1 MAFEDQNIEEFLL
14 KDTFSF
20 LLSND
25 SFLSI
30 FSEIFQRLYRSA
42 VVKVSAYFL
51 LTSIFHSSLSII
63 FFTVQLSN
71 LIIHLKLI
79 CTYYTSLG
87 FSRQDYWSGLPC
99 LPPGDL
105 PDSGIKPVSLT
116 SPALAGGF
124 FTTSTTWGSYFGN
137 NST

>member
-1 MAFEDQNIEEFLL
+1 MHEHLNFQDDDDMAFEDQNIEEFLL
-14 KDTFSF
+14 KDTFNF

-25 SFLSI
+25 SSLSI

-79 CTYYTSLG
+79 FTYFINL
-87 FSRQDYWSGLPC
+87 L
-99 LPPGDL
+99 
-105 PDSGIKPVSLT
+105 I
-116 SPALAGGF
+116 F
-124 FTTSTTWGSYFGN
+124 F
-137 NST
+137 

>member
-1 MAFEDQNIEEFLL
+1 MHEHLNFQDDDDMDFEDQNTEELLL

-25 SFLSI
+25 SSLSI

-51 LTSIFHSSLSII
+51 LTSIFNSSLSII

-79 CTYYTSLG
+79 SSAY
-87 FSRQDYWSGLPC
+87 
-99 LPPGDL
+99 
-105 PDSGIKPVSLT
+105 
-116 SPALAGGF
+116 LAHVE
-124 FTTSTTWGSYFGN
+124 
-137 NST
+137 